1 MHIASYHLSWQK
13 RAFDLVV
20 SISLLIALLP
30 LFIAVTLAILFSS
43 GLPIFFYQ
51 KRTGHQ
57 RKPFFIMKFRT
68 MRKDADEIK
77 KKLLKNN
84 EAPWPM
90 FKMENDP
97 RFTKIG
103 KFLSHTGIDE
113 LPQLINVIR
122 GEMSITGPRPLPV
135 EEAQKLPSSWNF
147 RYKTKP
153 GIISHWALAKDRYKS
168 LEDWRKLEK
177 KELINGSLR
186 ADLYLMFQSVWFVVR
201 SNLLFLTKQRN

>member
-1 MHIASYHLSWQK
+1 MHIASYHQSWQK
-13 RAFDLVV
+13 RAFDFVV
-20 SISLLIALLP
+20 SILLLLLLLP
-30 LFIAVTLAILFSS
+30 LFAVVAMAILVTS

-51 KRTGHQ
+51 KRTGYQ
-57 RKPFFIMKFRT
+57 RKPFQIMKFRT
-68 MRKDADEIK
+68 MKKDADMIK
-77 KKLLKNN
+77 KNLLKKN

-90 FKMENDP
+90 FKMEDDP
-97 RFTKIG
+97 RFTRIG

-113 LPQLINVIR
+113 LPQLINVLR

-177 KELINGSLR
+177 RELINGSLA
-186 ADLYLMFQSVWFVVR
+186 ADFYLMLQSVWFVVR
-201 SNLLFLTKQRN
+201 SNLRFLAKK